1 MRSPAGDIDR
11 WDVVVVGAGPAG
23 STAAALLAAA
33 GLRVLLLDKA
43 VDGLPAKVCGEYLS
57 PGCLPMLQ
65 ELSVLTQL
73 REAGRPLDGMLI
85 HTAAGRVLRAEY
97 PKSGTG
103 TEEPTR
109 GLSVHRSVLDPMLLD
124 LAVKSGAVFEP
135 GFQVNEL
142 RRDDSLIEVGG
153 RLHGRATTRH
163 GRVVIGAD
171 GRYSVVARR
180 LGNVRQDPQL
190 VKMAVV
196 AYLYG
201 VRCEDRFGEIFLG
214 RDRYAILNPIADDLT
229 NLGLVAN
236 RREFPRGEDPRRSLW
251 SMAESVPDLG
261 NRLRH
266 ASLVAAPRCLGPLA
280 CRATPLTTSRSLL
293 IGDAAGFLDP
303 FTGEGIYAALRTAE
317 LAARRVLSGWT
328 DRGPRPEE
336 IALYARDWSQEFDP
350 KWRFATHLQRAIRW
364 PTLAEWVVAAAL
376 HRPALAANLLA
387 AAGDLIPPKD
397 LPLWR
402 LVTRRVKRQCG
413 ES

>member
-1 MRSPAGDIDR
+1 MRIHASDAER

-33 GLRVLLLDKA
+33 GLCVLLLDKT

-57 PGCLPMLQ
+57 PGCRPMLDR
-65 ELSVLTQL
+65 LGVLTQL
-73 REAGRPLDGMLI
+73 REAGRPLDGMVI
-85 HTAAGRVLRAEY
+85 HTAAGRVLCAEY
-97 PKSGTG
+97 PKSATG

-109 GLSVHRSVLDPMLLD
+109 GLSVQRSVLDPMLLD
-124 LAVKSGAVFEP
+124 LAIKRGAVFEP
-135 GFQVNEL
+135 GFQVSDL
-142 RRDDSLIEVGG
+142 RHEDSLIEVGG
-153 RLHGRATTRH
+153 RLHGRATTRN
-163 GRVVIGAD
+163 GQVVIGAD

-180 LGNVRQDPQL
+180 LGGIRQNPRL

-196 AYLYG
+196 AYLHG
-201 VRCEDRFGEIFLG
+201 ARREDRFGEIFLG

-236 RREFPRGEDPRRSLW
+236 RCEFPRGEDPRRSLW
-251 SMAESVPDLG
+251 SMAESLPGLG
-261 NRLRH
+261 DHLRH
-266 ASLVAAPRCLGPLA
+266 ASCVAAPRCLGPLA
-280 CRATPLTTSRSLL
+280 CRATLLATSRSLL
-293 IGDAAGFLDP
+293 IGDAAGFFDP
-303 FTGEGIYAALRTAE
+303 FTGEGIYAALRSAE

-336 IALYARDWSQEFDP
+336 LALYARDWSQEFDP
-350 KWRFATHLQRAIRW
+350 KWRFATHLQRAIRR

-387 AAGDLIPPKD
+387 AAGDLIAPKD

-402 LVTRRVKRQCG
+402 LVARRGKRQRG
-413 ES
+413 ER

>member
-1 MRSPAGDIDR
+1 
-11 WDVVVVGAGPAG
+11 
-23 STAAALLAAA
+23 
-33 GLRVLLLDKA
+33 
-43 VDGLPAKVCGEYLS
+43 
-57 PGCLPMLQ
+57 
-65 ELSVLTQL
+65 
-73 REAGRPLDGMLI
+73 
-85 HTAAGRVLRAEY
+85 
-97 PKSGTG
+97 
-103 TEEPTR
+103 
-109 GLSVHRSVLDPMLLD
+109 
-124 LAVKSGAVFEP
+124 VKSGAVFEP